1 MLFRGKQQ
9 ITICVIGAAI
19 VCVFV
24 VFWFLPLRSKTRAIK
39 QAKAERALSIAKG
52 AADSK
57 RMPLLKEQLL
67 ELQSELGDYEANI
80 PEQRALGAFLHKLAV
95 LMNEYN
101 LKDQVIAPGEEV
113 EADKFNCIPVNMQ
126 CKGKLAQI
134 FEFYRRL
141 QTLDRLIRIEQV
153 KLSNDSDYNGQVSME
168 TRAIIYYRAKIG

>member
-1 MLFRGKQQ
+1 MLFRERQQ
-9 ITICVIGAAI
+9 IMICIIAVVIVG
-19 VCVFV
+19 VFV
-24 VFWFLPLRSKTRAIK
+24 LNRYLPLRRRTKAIK
-39 QAKAERALSIAKG
+39 QTIAAQTLTIAKG

>member
-1 MLFRGKQQ
+1 MLFRERQQ
-9 ITICVIGAAI
+9 IMICIIAVAMVG
-19 VCVFV
+19 VFV
-24 VFWFLPLRSKTRAIK
+24 LDRYLPLRRRTKAIK
-39 QAKAERALSIAKG
+39 QTVAAQTLAIAKG

-57 RMPLLKEQLL
+57 RMPLLKKQLL

-80 PEQRALGAFLHKLAV
+80 PEQRALGAFLHKLAD

-101 LKDQVIAPGEEV
+101 LKDQVIAPGKEV

-134 FEFYRRL
+134 SEFYRRL
-141 QTLDRLIRIEQV
+141 QALDRLIRIEQV

-168 TRAIIYYRAKIG
+168 TRAIIYYRAKIR

>member
-1 MLFRGKQQ
+1 MLFRERQQ
-9 ITICVIGAAI
+9 VMICIIAVVIVG
-19 VCVFV
+19 VFV
-24 VFWFLPLRSKTRAIK
+24 LDRYLPLRRRTKAIK
-39 QAKAERALSIAKG
+39 QTVAAQTLTIAKG

-80 PEQRALGAFLHKLAV
+80 PEQRALGAFLHKLAD

-101 LKDQVIAPGEEV
+101 LKDQVIEPGKEV

-134 FEFYRRL
+134 FEFYSRL

-153 KLSNDSDYNGQVSME
+153 KLSNDGGYKGQVSME
-168 TRAIIYYRAKIG
+168 TKAIIYYRAKIG

>member
-1 MLFRGKQQ
+1 MLFRERQQ
-9 ITICVIGAAI
+9 IMICIIAVVMVG
-19 VCVFV
+19 VFV
-24 VFWFLPLRSKTRAIK
+24 LNRYLPLRRRTKAIK
-39 QAKAERALSIAKG
+39 QTIAAQTLTIAKG

>member
-1 MLFRGKQQ
+1 MLFRERQQ
-9 ITICVIGAAI
+9 IMICIIAVVIVG
-19 VCVFV
+19 VFV
-24 VFWFLPLRSKTRAIK
+24 LNRYLPLRRRTKAIK
-39 QAKAERALSIAKG
+39 QTIAAQTLTIAKG

-57 RMPLLKEQLL
+57 RMPLLKDQLL

-80 PEQRALGAFLHKLAV
+80 PEQRALGAFLHKLAD

-101 LKDQVIAPGEEV
+101 LTDQEIAPGEEV

-126 CKGKLAQI
+126 CKGKLTQI

>member
-1 MLFRGKQQ
+1 MLFRERQQ
-9 ITICVIGAAI
+9 IMICIIAVVIVG
-19 VCVFV
+19 VFV
-24 VFWFLPLRSKTRAIK
+24 LNRYLPLRRRTKAIK
-39 QAKAERALSIAKG
+39 QTIAAQTLAIAKG

-67 ELQSELGDYEANI
+67 ELQSKLGDYEANI
-80 PEQRALGAFLHKLAV
+80 PEQRALGAFLHKLAD

-153 KLSNDSDYNGQVSME
+153 KLSNDNDYNGQVSME